1 MKALHHLWKAFGFS
15 LQGLRDTLHHEI
27 AFRIEL
33 TVAAV
38 LIPTALLLPVSLIF
52 RIMLI
57 SSVFLLL
64 IVELLNTGIEAVVN
78 RISTEHHPLSGRA
91 KDAGS
96 AAVFMSAVNMTVVWC
111 FILYDLIFNNS

>member
-1 MKALHHLWKAFGFS
+1 MKSLLQLWKAFGFS
-15 LQGLRDTLHHEI
+15 LQGLRDTLHYEVS
-27 AFRIEL
+27 FRIEL
-33 TVAAV
+33 IVAAV
-38 LIPTALLLPVSLIF
+38 LIPTALLLPVSPIF
-52 RIMLI
+52 KIMLI

-111 FILYDLIFNNS
+111 FILFDLIFNNS

>member
-1 MKALHHLWKAFGFS
+1 MKALHHLRKAFGFS
-15 LQGLRDTLHHEI
+15 LQGIRDTLHHEM

-57 SSVFLLL
+57 SSVLLLL
-64 IVELLNTGIEAVVN
+64 IVQLLNTGIEAVVN

-111 FILYDLIFNNS
+111 FILFDLIFNNS

>member
-15 LQGLRDTLHHEI
+15 LQGLRDTLHHEM

-33 TVAAV
+33 TVAAL

-64 IVELLNTGIEAVVN
+64 IVELLNTGIEAAVN

-96 AAVFMSAVNMTVVWC
+96 AAVF
-111 FILYDLIFNNS
+111 ILIVTQSQYTEIP

>member
-1 MKALHHLWKAFGFS
+1 MNVLRHLWKASLFS
-15 LQGLRDTLHHEI
+15 MQGLRHTLHNEL

-33 TVAAV
+33 TLALF
-38 LIPTALLLPVSLIF
+38 LIPTALLLPISLIF
-52 RIMLI
+52 RIILI

-78 RISTEHHPLSGRA
+78 RISSEHHPLSGIA

-96 AAVFMSAVNMTVVWC
+96 AAVFISAINMAVVWC
-111 FILYDLIFNNS
+111 FILFDLIFNN